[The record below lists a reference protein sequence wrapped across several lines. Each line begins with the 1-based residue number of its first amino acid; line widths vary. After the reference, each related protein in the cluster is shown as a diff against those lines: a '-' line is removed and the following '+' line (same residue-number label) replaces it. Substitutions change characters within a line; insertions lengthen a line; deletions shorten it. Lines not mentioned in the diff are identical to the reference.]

1 VTTENIYLA
10 ILSKPNCSAETAIG
24 FVQDLHKDAA
34 ITFNIIRGIENPHK
48 SERAAILKEN
58 MLNMLEGYDRL
69 KRGVPN
75 GKRR

>member
-10 ILSKPNCSAETAIG
+10 ILSKPNCSAETAVG
-24 FVQDLHKDAA
+24 FVENLHKDAA
-34 ITFNIIRGIENPHK
+34 ITFEIIRGIENPRK
-48 SERAAILKEN
+48 SERAVKLKEN

-69 KRGVPN
+69 KRGIPN

>member
-1 VTTENIYLA
+1 MTTENIYLA

-24 FVQDLHKDAA
+24 FVQDLHRDAA
-34 ITFNIIRGIENPHK
+34 TTFEIIRGIENPHK
-48 SERAAILKEN
+48 SERAKKNKEN

-69 KRGVPN
+69 KRGIPN

>member
-1 VTTENIYLA
+1 MTTENIYLA

-24 FVQDLHKDAA
+24 FVQDLHRETA

-48 SERAAILKEN
+48 SDRAVKLKDN

>member
-24 FVQDLHKDAA
+24 FVENLHKDAA
-34 ITFNIIRGIENPHK
+34 ITFEIIRGIENPRK
-48 SERAAILKEN
+48 SERAVKLKEN

-69 KRGVPN
+69 KRGIPN